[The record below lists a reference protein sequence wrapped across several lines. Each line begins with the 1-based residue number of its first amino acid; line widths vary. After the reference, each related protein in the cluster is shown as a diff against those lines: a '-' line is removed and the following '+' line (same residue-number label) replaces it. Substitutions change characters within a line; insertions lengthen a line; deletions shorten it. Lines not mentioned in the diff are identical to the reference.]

1 MSQLLNPLW
10 IIHKKDVKR
19 VEGPDTRFVE
29 PTFNYP
35 EKLRESWNIEPI
47 TGNSYKCTKKTPI
60 TLTGGTDN
68 TDLDFYFHHRV
79 TRWVLLQETSA
90 GVRSSLSLTWSF
102 ERLIGTV
109 YLVEFSK
116 TKDKSHSIIVPVDDM
131 NLETA
136 GERYRLSFTGTATNK
151 VEVQVWIEVL
161 R

>member
-1 MSQLLNPLW
+1 MSLLNPLW
-10 IIHKKDVKR
+10 SIRRKEKKPEGVTNHI
-19 VEGPDTRFVE
+19 VED
-29 PTFNYP
+29 TFNYP
-35 EKLRESWNIEPI
+35 TKLMDVWDIEPI
-47 TGNSYKCTKKTPI
+47 SGNSYKCSKKTPI

-151 VEVQVWIEVL
+151 VEVQVWVEVL